1 MNDFTDKLITKM
13 LDSYLDEESFAKV
26 VRMVVQLTAEAAARE
41 VSAYSDH
48 KLPASEYST
57 MLRDFFGLK

>member
-1 MNDFTDKLITKM
+1 MNTFAEKLINRM
-13 LDSYLDEESFAKV
+13 LQDYLDEESFANV

-48 KLPASEYST
+48 KLPATEYST